1 MFVRTKDSEGL
12 GEDGVSMIF
21 RFLAWNNSVIN
32 QEKNP
37 IRRSRSEG
45 GKKKK
50 SLYLNVM
57 N

>member
-12 GEDGVSMIF
+12 GEDGAAMIF

-37 IRRSRSEG
+37 IRRSRSEEG
-45 GKKKK
+45 GRRRV
-50 SLYLNVM
+50 YV
-57 N
+57 